1 MLDVTIIENG
11 RKERDYWLDLWLYRE
26 LFYVLAWRD
35 LAVRYKQTIIG
46 AAWAFIRPFLTMVVF
61 TVIFSRIAKLPSDGV
76 TPYPLMV
83 FVGTL
88 PWTFF
93 STGLSDAS
101 NSLIGNYN
109 LVSKVYFPR
118 LILPTASVVVSFVD
132 FLVAFAILVGMMG
145 WYHFAPSWHILALPV
160 LMLFA
165 FAATIG
171 PSLWITAINVK
182 YRDFR
187 IIVPFI
193 VQMGLYISPVG
204 FSSNVVPAQWRL
216 LYSLNP
222 IVGVIDGFRW
232 CILGGQSQLYFPGLA
247 ASVFSTILLCWMGMR
262 YFRNAENSFA
272 DLI

>member
-11 RKERDYWLDLWLYRE
+11 RKERDYWLDLWRYRE

-101 NSLIGNYN
+101 NSLIGNSN

-232 CILGGQSQLYFPGLA
+232 CILGGQSQLYIPGLA
-247 ASVFSTILLCWMGMR
+247 ASLFSTIFLCWMGMR